1 MRICQVRAR
10 AAQITTT
17 SAGNRRSFF
26 TCNRGRPSSSRTV
39 GSLVA
44 SAERTSAPPASI
56 GAVPLGRAIGTR
68 VAFYA
73 RVELENAIEAEMTTL
88 VAAADAA
95 SREIAANRP
104 WWVAAVAFL
113 RKVVL

>member
-1 MRICQVRAR
+1 MTR
-10 AAQITTT
+10 
-17 SAGNRRSFF
+17 
-26 TCNRGRPSSSRTV
+26 
-39 GSLVA
+39 
-44 SAERTSAPPASI
+44 
-56 GAVPLGRAIGTR
+56 IGTPI
-68 VAFYA
+68 ALSA
-73 RVELENAIEAEMTTL
+73 RVELENAIAAEVTNL